1 MEKILNIVRKITNY
15 LVIIFFVYMV
25 LAVFYQ
31 VLGRYIFSYKLGAA
45 AETATFAQIWMIL
58 LASGIAMRKNMHVG
72 VDILLRKLNI
82 KFQKIIITVS
92 SLITIVFLSMVLKG
106 SVQLIIVGAQSTSP
120 ALSVPMWIPYLS
132 IPLGITYIM
141 LELIILTLS
150 KLNQKT

>member
-1 MEKILNIVRKITNY
+1 MEKTLNITRKIINY

-45 AETATFAQIWMIL
+45 AETATMAQIWMIL

-72 VDILLRKLNI
+72 LDILLRKLNV
-82 KFQKIIITVS
+82 KAQKIIVTVS
-92 SLITIVFLSMVLKG
+92 TIVITIFLIMVLKG

-120 ALSVPMWIPYLS
+120 AISIPMWIPYLS
-132 IPLGITYIM
+132 IPIGIVYIM
-141 LELIILTLS
+141 LELIILTFN
-150 KLNQKT
+150 KLKQK

>member
-1 MEKILNIVRKITNY
+1 MNIVRKITNY

-82 KFQKIIITVS
+82 KFQKIIITIS

-150 KLNQKT
+150 KLNQKI

>member
-1 MEKILNIVRKITNY
+1 MNIIRKIINY
-15 LVIIFFVYMV
+15 LVIIFFIYMV

-72 VDILLRKLNI
+72 VDILLRKLNL
-82 KFQKIIITVS
+82 KFQKIVITLS
-92 SLITIVFLSMVLKG
+92 SLITIIFLLMVLKG

-120 ALSVPMWIPYLS
+120 ALSIPMWIPYLS

-150 KLNQKT
+150 KLNQKI

>member
-1 MEKILNIVRKITNY
+1 MEKTLNITRKIINY

-45 AETATFAQIWMIL
+45 AETATMAQIWMIL

-72 VDILLRKLNI
+72 VDILLRKLNV
-82 KFQKIIITVS
+82 KAQKIIVTVS
-92 SLITIVFLSMVLKG
+92 TIAITIFLTMVLKG

-120 ALSVPMWIPYLS
+120 AISIPMWIPYLS
-132 IPLGITYIM
+132 IPIGIVYIM
-141 LELIILTLS
+141 LELIILTFN
-150 KLNQKT
+150 KLKQK

>member
-1 MEKILNIVRKITNY
+1 
-15 LVIIFFVYMV
+15 MV

-72 VDILLRKLNI
+72 VDILLRKLNL
-82 KFQKIIITVS
+82 KFQKIVITLS
-92 SLITIVFLSMVLKG
+92 SLITIIFLLMVLKG

-120 ALSVPMWIPYLS
+120 ALSIPMWIPYLS

-150 KLNQKT
+150 KLNQKI